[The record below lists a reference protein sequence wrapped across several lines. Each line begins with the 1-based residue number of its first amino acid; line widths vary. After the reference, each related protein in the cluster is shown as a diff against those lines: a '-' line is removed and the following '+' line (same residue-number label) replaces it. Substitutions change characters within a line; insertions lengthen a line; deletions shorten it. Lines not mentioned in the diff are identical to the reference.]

1 MEKKIK
7 NEETKVPATISLN
20 DRDYLTDIL
29 SSEKHMNVDMAIAL
43 NEASNDELYEKLYEF
58 SGEIKQA
65 QRKLYNLAFQK
76 GWYTLEEVPQKKID
90 EKYNSL
96 IKKYDEL
103 NDCDCDEEA

>member
-1 MEKKIK
+1 MEKKVQ
-7 NEETKVPATISLN
+7 NEETKVPATICLN

-43 NEASNDELYEKLYEF
+43 NEASNDELYEKIYNMAVK
-58 SGEIKQA
+58 IKQT
-65 QRKLYNLAFQK
+65 QRTLYNLAFQK
-76 GWYTLEEVPQKKID
+76 GWYTLEEVPRKKID

>member
-1 MEKKIK
+1 MEKKVQ
-7 NEETKVPATISLN
+7 NEETKVPATICLN

-43 NEASNDELYEKLYEF
+43 NEASNDELYEKIYNMAVK
-58 SGEIKQA
+58 IKQA
-65 QRKLYNLAFQK
+65 QRTLYNLAFQK
-76 GWYTLEEVPQKKID
+76 GWYTLEEVPRKKID